1 MLPALIAIISIAVV
15 LFILSFFMNDR
26 FKELETQFEQFS
38 INTMQDTYQVK
49 KKLKLLEEEL
59 LTDHISGTVAHANK
73 NQKPAVIQKVLHL
86 YQQGYSFDEISKHTS
101 LTTNDVQAIIRSN
114 H

>member
-1 MLPALIAIISIAVV
+1 MLPALITIISIALV

-26 FKELETQFEQFS
+26 FKEMETQFEQFS
-38 INTMQDTYQVK
+38 INTMQDTYQIK

-59 LTDHISGTVAHANK
+59 LTDNINGSVSHTTT
-73 NQKPAVIQKVLHL
+73 NQKPAIMQKVLHL

-101 LTTNDVQAIIRSN
+101 LTTNDIQAIIRGS